1 MSGLVGCTRTREI
14 CCVSASP
21 TEVHVLPPS
30 VVFQTPSPC
39 ETFPRIGYSPV
50 PTYTMSGFDSL
61 TPIPPIVPPKYLSVA
76 GSQVLP
82 PSVVLNTPPPV
93 VPIQYSFGRDAEP
106 ATATE
111 RPPRKM
117 PISRHFSAA
126 NTVESYGVAC
136 ADAGR
141 AGERTVARATTAA
154 ASGSGRADTGRPP
167 GKWTRK
173 EAHVARK
180 GRPPQGRRQERYWW
194 GIIIPGS
201 SIGFSVIDDFAS
213 M

>member
-1 MSGLVGCTRTREI
+1 MSGFAGCTRTREI
-14 CCVSASP
+14 CCVSARP
-21 TEVHVLPPS
+21 TNSHFFPPS
-30 VVFQTPSPC
+30 VVLKTPSPC
-39 ETFPRIGYSPV
+39 ETLPRIGYSPV
-50 PTYTMSGFDSL
+50 PTYTTSGFDSL
-61 TPIPPIVPPKYLSVA
+61 TPIPPIVPPKYLSVT

-82 PSVVLNTPPPV
+82 PSAVLNTPPPV

-136 ADAGR
+136 AEAGR

-154 ASGSGRADTGRPP
+154 ASGSGRADTRRPP
-167 GKWTRK
+167 GEWTRK

-180 GRPPQGRRQERYWW
+180 RRPPQGRRGEGRRALV
-194 GIIIPGS
+194 G
-201 SIGFSVIDDFAS
+201 
-213 M
+213 